1 MAMNQSGTL
10 TLVRRYAIDHHQRDL
25 KLRTY
30 FESLVG
36 EDGDG
41 PEQSRLLS
49 EELPQLV
56 IVHERDMRAQNKRY
70 LSKRGI
76 LQQATLEHVYAAD
89 EEHPA
94 REERAQFLRRF
105 SATDIRRNTTK
116 AGHKLRRFL
125 RTSASE
131 EGPHAHQAWL
141 NTVKMMRE
149 EPEVVVWWVERCA
162 NNSHSRS
169 RRERARCLDVLCA
182 ADLKTARMAAQRV
195 IINILTSLT
204 EPQEMQE
211 YALGSLSSVGLP
223 SPTLI
228 EELARASLRASKH
241 QRQFSHALGTVCT
254 LYISHIRSS
263 SNSAAAASAAYS
275 AASASSMSDSCCP
288 H

>member
-56 IVHERDMRAQNKRY
+56 IVHERDMRAQNKRD
-70 LSKRGI
+70 LSRRGI

-94 REERAQFLRRF
+94 RERAQFLRRF

-182 ADLKTARMAAQRV
+182 TDLKIARMAAQRV

-211 YALGSLSSVGLP
+211 YTLGSLSSVGLP

-228 EELARASLRASKH
+228 QELARASLRASKH
-241 QRQFSHALGTVCT
+241 QRQFFHALGTVCT
-254 LYISHIRSS
+254 LYNSHIRSC

-275 AASASSMSDSCCP
+275 AASASSMPDSCCP

>member
-56 IVHERDMRAQNKRY
+56 IVHERDMRAQNKRD
-70 LSKRGI
+70 LSRRGI

-94 REERAQFLRRF
+94 RERAQFLRRF

-182 ADLKTARMAAQRV
+182 TDLKIARMAAQRV

-211 YALGSLSSVGLP
+211 YTLGSLSSVGLP

-228 EELARASLRASKH
+228 QELARASLRASKH
-241 QRQFSHALGTVCT
+241 QRQFFHALGTVCT
-254 LYISHIRSS
+254 LYNSHIRSS

-275 AASASSMSDSCCP
+275 AASASSMPDSCCP

>member
-1 MAMNQSGTL
+1 MRTFALVRMKKERLFWSGVYRVVLDMCWSGPNQALASLVSVSLLIPGALPRLTLFLSFSYTQQVYMAMNQSGTL
-10 TLVRRYAIDHHQRDL
+10 TLVRRYAIDHHQRDS

-105 SATDIRRNTTK
+105 SATK
-116 AGHKLRRFL
+116 A
-125 RTSASE
+125 
-131 EGPHAHQAWL
+131 
-141 NTVKMMRE
+141 
-149 EPEVVVWWVERCA
+149 
-162 NNSHSRS
+162 
-169 RRERARCLDVLCA
+169 
-182 ADLKTARMAAQRV
+182 
-195 IINILTSLT
+195 
-204 EPQEMQE
+204 
-211 YALGSLSSVGLP
+211 
-223 SPTLI
+223 
-228 EELARASLRASKH
+228 
-241 QRQFSHALGTVCT
+241 
-254 LYISHIRSS
+254 
-263 SNSAAAASAAYS
+263 
-275 AASASSMSDSCCP
+275 
-288 H
+288 